1 MQRRSVMLA
10 GIIGFILGGMFGIIV
25 MSLLIAGRD
34 DINKRE

>member
-1 MQRRSVMLA
+1 MLA